1 MKVGGV
7 HGLTEDDPKKERYCL
22 GFPGTLEGDM
32 CLIFMETCKIG
43 IIRAY
48 HQETETQIYLGK
60 TLSKKQDL
68 CLGVRRHKG
77 EWWIHF
83 KRIYNIFIVST
94 ARQTFFCV

>member
-48 HQETETQIYLGK
+48 HQETEKHRYIWGK
-60 TLSKKQDL
+60 HCQNS
-68 CLGVRRHKG
+68 
-77 EWWIHF
+77 
-83 KRIYNIFIVST
+83 RI
-94 ARQTFFCV
+94 CVWG